1 MQKKEWIEEHLTPEN
16 IITAG
21 LLRSSMGSGLGYAQ
35 DAHSILTGSDSMK
48 TTVSSYADNDN
59 PLERLVKNAPPIAT
73 AYSGIKGAVHGVQ
86 GVLSDNQKISDKA
99 GKELEKLYPI
109 RNYMPIRVLTALWSD
124 TADKDKKQYTDF
136 QKRLLEKQEKQQK
149 RKQSISD
156 ILEKGKTPNGKT
168 VQKQG
173 ILEYFK

>member
-1 MQKKEWIEEHLTPEN
+1 
-16 IITAG
+16 
-21 LLRSSMGSGLGYAQ
+21 MGSGLGYAQ

-48 TTVSSYADNDN
+48 TTVSSYADDDN
-59 PLERLVKNAPPIAT
+59 PLERLVKNAPPLAT

-124 TADKDKKQYTDF
+124 TTDKDKKQYTDF
-136 QKRLLEKQEKQQK
+136 QKRLLEKQERQPK
-149 RKQSISD
+149 RNQSISD